1 VKMILVLL
9 GAPGAGKGTQ
19 AAIISQRTGLSH
31 VASGDLFR
39 KAAQEGTELGQ
50 LAKSYMEK
58 GLLVP
63 DEVTIKMILQRLDV
77 IDQDM
82 GLILD
87 GFPRT
92 GDQAKALDK
101 ALAER
106 GKAVDKAIYIEVAN
120 EELLKRL
127 GGRWICRQCQTP
139 YHEINSPP
147 KVANKCDRCDG
158 ELYQRSDDN
167 EATVKERLKV
177 YFNQTAPILDYYEKE
192 GKLVNVDGKQEIERI
207 AEEIIQAVGLKNK

>member
-1 VKMILVLL
+1 MKMILVLL